1 MKNLD
6 LWQILAISIGAMI
19 AVAVLCQLFM
29 VPWQRNKILATEP
42 KTLKTPISDSVTTI
56 STLHV
61 STVSLEA
68 PVLRTKK
75 EVSEDEVNKL
85 FHFLQT
91 LTAVFSSFA
100 HGGNDVR

>member
-1 MKNLD
+1 MENLE
-6 LWQILAISIGAMI
+6 LWQILAISFGAMI
-19 AVAVLCQLFM
+19 GVAVLCQLFM
-29 VPWQRNKILATEP
+29 VPWQRKKILATEP
-42 KTLKTPISDSVTTI
+42 KMLKTQVSDSVTTI
-56 STLHV
+56 STLQT

-68 PVLRTKK
+68 PVLRTK
-75 EVSEDEVNKL
+75 EEASEDEVNKL